1 MKLLVAL
8 LMGLALST
16 ASYAEQGTRGGG
28 DQVAYEFAVA
38 ANRLL
43 KLFQENESLRQL
55 VPQLRVEA
63 LEEATRTVQLES
75 RDRLFLEKREVDAIN
90 YPVEKRIE
98 VSAARWNGNK
108 KSGISRLSLV
118 AHEYMGILGIDDEN
132 YKVSY
137 QISGWFY
144 ANGLGDFTCAVRK
157 LGERG
162 RDDDGVELKRLE
174 FINAIT
180 YELYV
185 DGKMALTIAHQRDE
199 EAVTTYFYD
208 TETSEV
214 LSRSSVKYRP
224 GELATATHYTK
235 DNRYVHLACNE
246 L

>member
-1 MKLLVAL
+1 MKTLTVL
-8 LMGLALST
+8 LMSLAFSVPGF
-16 ASYAEQGTRGGG
+16 AAQGTRGGG

-43 KLFQENESLRQL
+43 KLFQVNESLRQL
-55 VPQLRVEA
+55 VPQMRVEA

-90 YPVEKRIE
+90 YPAEKRIE
-98 VSAARWNGNK
+98 VSASRWNGNK
-108 KSGISRLSLV
+108 KSSISRMSLV
-118 AHEYMGILGIDDEN
+118 AHEYMGILGIDDTN

-162 RDDDGVELKRLE
+162 RDDEGVVLKRLE

-185 DGKMALTIAHQRDE
+185 DGKMAVTIAHQRDE

-208 TETSEV
+208 VQTGGI
-214 LSRSSVKYRP
+214 LSRSSVQYRP

-235 DNRYVHLACNE
+235 DKRYVHLACNE